1 MNLTNNLDTFLDEYY
16 NVLFERNDGDRIVIT
31 PGYVDTHQEELEQLV
46 TLFTLYPDYLIDV
59 ITPKNS
65 YFKLFFYQRIFL
77 RVCMRFQEVSGT
89 FPRAYSKSFLDFIA
103 NIIRSIMLPNSK
115 GFTCAD
121 TKKQAAQIIE
131 EKTNENRGR

>member
-1 MNLTNNLDTFLDEYY
+1 MNSNSELENILDEYY
-16 NVLFERNDGDRIVIT
+16 EVLLERNDEDNIVIT
-31 PGYVDTHQEELEQLV
+31 PSYIDTHRQQMEDIV

-59 ITPKNS
+59 ITPKDS
-65 YFKLFFYQRIFL
+65 FFKLFFYQRIFL

-89 FPRAYSKSFLDFIA
+89 FPRAYSKSFLNFIS
-103 NIIRSIMLPNSK
+103 NMIRSIMLPASK

-131 EKTNENRGR
+131 EKTN